1 MGIFMFRIIL
11 SLGEGI
17 KVTAHMSIFSPL
29 LSIAEIPTE
38 SRMVRFDASRRHDE
52 KSECKR
58 NMLFCR
64 IMKEG

>member
-17 KVTAHMSIFSPL
+17 KGTDHMSIFCL
-29 LSIAEIPTE
+29 LSIAEMPTE
-38 SRMVRFDASRRHDE
+38 SCMARFDASRRHDE